1 MGTIAPPRSLE
12 RLRAKRTEAHQGDL
26 FDADCPTRLVLDR
39 IGDKWTVLV
48 VLLLSDGPMRF
59 TQLRNHLGRV
69 APKVLT
75 QTLRRMERDGLITRQ
90 IYAEVPPRVEYEL
103 TDLGHSLLEPI
114 VAVGDWAEVHVG
126 RISAAQ
132 ASYDAIHQR

>member
-1 MGTIAPPRSLE
+1 ME
-12 RLRAKRTEAHQGDL
+12 RLRAKRSGADDGDL
-26 FDADCPTRLVLDR
+26 FDPDCPTRLVLDR

-59 TQLRNHLGRV
+59 TELRSHLGRV

-75 QTLRRMERDGLITRQ
+75 QTLRRMERDGLVTRE
-90 IYAEVPPRVEYEL
+90 IFAEVPPRVDYGL

-114 VAVGDWAEVHVG
+114 AAIADWAEIHVG
-126 RISAAQ
+126 RITTAQ
-132 ASYDAIHQR
+132 VAYDATHQR